1 MRKLLW
7 FTVGFAAGC
16 ALCVSLLWQRPLL
29 PFLIYGLLCGLLCL
43 VLVPKNDLFRIPAA
57 LFLGLA
63 LAVGWFSLFWGRYLQ
78 EIRPLDGQ
86 TMPLRIIATDYSEET
101 DYGFSVDGIAK
112 LNGRYYR
119 LRLFQKD
126 ATLLAPG
133 DALESDFRLRLT
145 TPGGKKDSAYY
156 QGSGIFLVAT
166 QKGESVYTQGQTDDF
181 RFLPQRIAW
190 QMKQRI
196 TRFFSEDTAP
206 FAKAL
211 LLGDTSDFSYC
222 QDTALKISGI
232 RHVTAVSGLHIS
244 VLFSLVFLF
253 TKFNRWSIFLVST
266 PVLLFFGAVTGF
278 TPSVTRACIM
288 VCLMSLAEAIKREYD
303 APISLAFACLVMLL
317 LNPFALLSVSFQLS
331 VSSVAGILLF
341 ASPIYLWFLDRIP
354 HGRKKGLRGN
364 LARWFGGSVSVSVSA
379 LLFSAPISAY
389 YFGTVSLIGVLTNLL
404 TLWVIGFLFYGV
416 GAVGVLGGIAPGICH
431 WLGKLLCWPIR
442 FVLTVARIL
451 SKIPFAAVYT
461 QSKFIL
467 AWLVVSYFLLALF
480 LITGRR
486 RGRYFLAAGGF
497 CLAAAIG
504 ASVIQPRLDDLRL
517 TVLDVGEG
525 QSILLQ
531 TGGDNYLIDCGG
543 DSADH
548 TADQVAQTLL
558 SQGVF
563 RIDGVI
569 LTHYDRD
576 HTNALENL
584 LTRIP
589 ASHFYLPDQGEIQLA
604 EGREEACSLVATDTE
619 ISTGTG
625 KLILLAPG
633 GEKTNN
639 ENCMCVLF
647 ESEECVILITGDRSR
662 SGERRLL
669 ANYKLPDVDILIA
682 GHHGSKNSTSEDLLR
697 AVRPETVIISVG
709 KNNSYGHPAQELLD
723 RLKEFH
729 CTVYRTDE
737 LGSVLVRR

>member
-1 MRKLLW
+1 MRKLFW
-7 FTVGFAAGC
+7 FTVGFASGC
-16 ALCVSLLWQRPLL
+16 GLCVSLLWKYPLL
-29 PFLIYGLLCGLLCL
+29 PFLIYALLSGLLCL
-43 VLVPKNDLFRIPAA
+43 VLIRKNNLFRIPSV
-57 LFLGLA
+57 LFFGLA
-63 LAVGWFSLFWGRYLQ
+63 LSIGWFSLFWGRYLQ
-78 EIRPLDGQ
+78 SIQFMDGQ
-86 TMPLRIIATDYSEET
+86 TVTLRVIATDYSEET
-101 DYGFSVDGIAK
+101 DYGFSVDGVAK
-112 LNGRYYR
+112 LDGRYYR
-119 LRLFQKD
+119 LRVFQKD
-126 ATLLAPG
+126 ETRLAPG
-133 DALESDFRLRLT
+133 DVLESDFRLRLT

-166 QKGESVYTQGQTDDF
+166 QKGESVYVQGKADDF
-181 RFLPQRIAW
+181 QFLPQRIARE
-190 QMKQRI
+190 MKERI
-196 TRFFSEDTAP
+196 DRFFPEDTAP

-211 LLGDTSDFSYC
+211 LLGDTSGLSYQ

-253 TKFNRWSIFLVST
+253 TKSRRWMVFLVST
-266 PVLLFFGAVTGF
+266 PVLLLFGAITGF
-278 TPSVTRACIM
+278 SPSVTRACLM
-288 VCLMSLAEAIKREYD
+288 VCLMSFGEAINREYD
-303 APISLAFACLVMLL
+303 ALTSLAFACLVMLL

-341 ASPIYLWFLDRIP
+341 ASPMDLWLLDRIP
-354 HGRKKGLRGN
+354 GERKKGLGGK
-364 LARWFGGSVSVSVSA
+364 LGRWFAGSVSVSVSA
-379 LLFSAPISAY
+379 LLFSAPLSAY
-389 YFGTVSLIGVLTNLL
+389 YFGTVSLIGVVTNLL
-404 TLWVIGFLFYGV
+404 TLWVIGLLFYGV
-416 GAVGVLGGIAPGICH
+416 GAVGVLGGILPNACH
-431 WLGKLLCWPIR
+431 WLGTLLSWPIR
-442 FVLTVARIL
+442 FVLAAAHLL

-461 QSKFIL
+461 QSKYIL
-467 AWLVVSYFLLALF
+467 AWLVFSYFLLMLF

-486 RGRYFLAAGGF
+486 RGRCFFAVGGF

-504 ASVIQPRLDDLRL
+504 ASVIQPRLDEMRL
-517 TVLDVGEG
+517 TVLDVGQG

-531 TGGDNYLIDCGG
+531 TVGESYLIDCGG

-548 TADQVAQTLL
+548 AADQVAQTLL

-563 RIDGVI
+563 RLDGVI

-576 HTNALENL
+576 HINGLENL

-589 ASHFYLPDQGEIQLA
+589 ASHFYLPDLGEIQLP
-604 EGREEACSLVATDTE
+604 EGREDACSLVTSDTE

-625 KLILLAPG
+625 KLILLASE
-633 GEKTNN
+633 GEKTSN

-662 SGERRLL
+662 TGERRLL
-669 ANYKLPDVDILIA
+669 ANYKLPDVDVLVA
-682 GHHGSKNSTSEDLLR
+682 GHHGSKNSTSADLLR

-709 KNNSYGHPAQELLD
+709 KNNGYGHPAQELLN

-737 LGSVLVRR
+737 MGSVLVRR